1 MTEEMT
7 TYQSD
12 EDEVDCFS
20 EAKMNR
26 SLKMRRSATVQI
38 GNAKQVSFQ
47 DLHKFQNIIYIPFIL
62 KEHSIFNWSC
72 YA

>member
-12 EDEVDCFS
+12 EDEVDCFT

-38 GNAKQVSFQ
+38 GNAKQVTFQ
-47 DLHKFQNIIYIPFIL
+47 DLHKFQNIIYMSRLPKI
-62 KEHSIFNWSC
+62 
-72 YA
+72 